1 MPESLLTI
9 LKFFFLALVWLFFLR
24 VLRAVWAEISRPAP
38 PVALAPGPASP
49 GPASPAPPR
58 RRRDGAGV
66 SRLTVVAPNELRGR
80 SFDLGEQLG
89 ELSLGRADSCGI
101 TLPDKTISHL
111 HARLFRRDGRV
122 FLEDLG
128 STNGTFLNA
137 KKLSRPVALQRG
149 DRITVGKTVLEVGR

>member
-38 PVALAPGPASP
+38 TLTAATGSA
-49 GPASPAPPR
+49 PAPAP

-66 SRLTVVAPNELRGR
+66 ARLTVVAPDELRGR
-80 SFDLGEQLG
+80 SFDLSDQVG
-89 ELSLGRADSCGI
+89 ELTLGRADSCGI
-101 TLPDKTISHL
+101 TLPDKTVSHL
-111 HARLFRRDGRV
+111 HARFYRRDGRV

-128 STNGTFLNA
+128 STNGTYLNA
-137 KKLSRPVALQRG
+137 KKLSRPVAVQRG
-149 DRITVGKTVLEVGR
+149 DRITIGK